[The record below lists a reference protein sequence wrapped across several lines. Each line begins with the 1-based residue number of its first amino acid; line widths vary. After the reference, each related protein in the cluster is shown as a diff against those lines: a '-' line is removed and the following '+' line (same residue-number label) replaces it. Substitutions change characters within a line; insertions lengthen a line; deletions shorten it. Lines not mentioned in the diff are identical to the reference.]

1 MRPALASMQRR
12 QRRRQY
18 ESAPPPK
25 APAAVLPLLHHGGR
39 QRGQCAGAGAPPCV
53 CSAAP
58 ACPPTDAPP
67 AAQVIVRCRPLN
79 ERERRE
85 GRREA
90 VRVEGKAVTVREA
103 RTLLCCRP
111 PRPALPPNL
120 QPCLAQVSSASEG
133 EKAFTF
139 DQVGGAAAASYAAA
153 MLAAGIAP
161 ASVLHTTAS
170 IDGIVASTHSPL
182 PICIRT
188 DRRLGRTRG
197 RRTYMRPRRPR
208 WWMPCCR
215 ASTPPC
221 LPMARRAA
229 ARWAAGR
236 YAPAEGLQTQR
247 AAGAG
252 CSLGACSPAAFRPRC
267 RLGLLQRP
275 PVCLATQR
283 KACSDCHI
291 LPMPARDPPEQAAA
305 LPLQTHTMEGR
316 EAPAEERGII
326 PRAFDH
332 IFREIQKGGWR
343 S

>member
-1 MRPALASMQRR
+1 M
-12 QRRRQY
+12 
-18 ESAPPPK
+18 
-25 APAAVLPLLHHGGR
+25 
-39 QRGQCAGAGAPPCV
+39 
-53 CSAAP
+53 
-58 ACPPTDAPP
+58 
-67 AAQVIVRCRPLN
+67 
-79 ERERRE
+79 
-85 GRREA
+85 
-90 VRVEGKAVTVREA
+90 TVREA

-111 PRPALPPNL
+111 PRPALPPNR

-139 DQVGGAAAASYAAA
+139 DQVGGAAAASD
-153 MLAAGIAP
+153 AG
-161 ASVLHTTAS
+161 SDFRQLQGVLLHQQLHTIAS
-170 IDGIVASTHSPL
+170 TDGIVARAQPHP
-182 PICIRT
+182 IRT
-188 DRRLGRTRG
+188 GRRLGRTRG

-229 ARWAAGR
+229 ARWAGGR